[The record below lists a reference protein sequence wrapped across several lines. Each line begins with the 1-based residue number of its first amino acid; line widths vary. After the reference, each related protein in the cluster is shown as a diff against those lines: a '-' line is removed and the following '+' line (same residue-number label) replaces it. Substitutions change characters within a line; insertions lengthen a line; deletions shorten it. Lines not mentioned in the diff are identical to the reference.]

1 LPAVPVPAL
10 ALTGGIAT
18 GKSTF
23 TRCLREQLPIWHFDS
38 DACVH
43 ELLATDDSVRDAII
57 AAFGREACDEAGRP
71 DRAKLRALV
80 FGNETRRKTLENI
93 LHPIVR
99 TRWTTLAQAPH
110 ARGEWLLIDIPLLY
124 ETGTAEQFDRVIVVA
139 CHRDTQLSRLVR
151 ERGLA
156 PEMAQRIMQS
166 QLDLGEKIQKAD
178 HVIWNDST
186 VPNLDGQSRIL
197 AACLR
202 RHFA

>member
-1 LPAVPVPAL
+1 MPVFG
-10 ALTGGIAT
+10 LTGGIAT

-23 TRCLREQLPIWHFDS
+23 TRCLRAQLPMGHFDS

-43 ELLATDDSVRDAII
+43 ELLATDDSVRDAIV
-57 AAFGREACDEAGRP
+57 ATFGRDACDEAARP
-71 DRAKLRALV
+71 DRAKLRSLV
-80 FGNETRRKTLENI
+80 FGNEERRKALEAI

-99 TRWTTLAQAPH
+99 TRWTALAETAR

-124 ETGTAEQFDRVIVVA
+124 ETGSEAHFDRIIVVA
-139 CHRDTQLSRLVR
+139 CHRDTQLSRLTR

-156 PEMAQRIMQS
+156 PETAKGIMAA
-166 QLDLGEKIQKAD
+166 QLDLGEKIKKAD

-197 AACLR
+197 AASLR
-202 RHFA
+202 RNFA

>member
-1 LPAVPVPAL
+1 MPVIG
-10 ALTGGIAT
+10 LTGGIAT

-23 TRCLREQLPIWHFDS
+23 KRCLRAHLLAEHFDS
-38 DACVH
+38 DQCVH
-43 ELLATDDSVRDAII
+43 ELLATDDAVRGAIV
-57 AAFGREACDEAGRP
+57 AAFGPACLGETGRP

-80 FGNETRRKTLENI
+80 FADEDRRKQLEAI
-93 LHPIVR
+93 LHPLVR
-99 TRWTTLAQAPH
+99 ARWTALADA
-110 ARGEWLLIDIPLLY
+110 ARSSGGWALIDIPLLY
-124 ETGTAEQFDRVIVVA
+124 ETGTAGHFDRIIVVA
-139 CHRDTQLSRLVR
+139 CHRQTQLSRLTH

-156 PEMAQRIMQS
+156 PGVATQILAA
-166 QLDLGEKIQKAD
+166 QLDLGEKIKKAD

>member
-1 LPAVPVPAL
+1 MPVIG
-10 ALTGGIAT
+10 LTGGIAT

-23 TRCLREQLPIWHFDS
+23 TRCLREHLPVEHFDS
-38 DACVH
+38 DRCVH
-43 ELLATDDSVRDAII
+43 ELLATDDAVRDAIL
-57 AAFGREACDEAGRP
+57 AAFGSESMGETGRP
-71 DRAKLRALV
+71 DRARLRTLV
-80 FGNETRRKTLENI
+80 FADESRRKTLEAI
-93 LHPIVR
+93 LHPIVHARWTALAEPVR
-99 TRWTTLAQAPH
+99 TRGGWV
-110 ARGEWLLIDIPLLY
+110 LIDIPLLY

-139 CHRDTQLSRLVR
+139 CHRDTQLFRLTR

-156 PEMAQRIMQS
+156 PGITSQIIAA
-166 QLDLGEKIQKAD
+166 QLDMGEKIQKAD

>member
-1 LPAVPVPAL
+1 VPVI

-23 TRCLREQLPIWHFDS
+23 TRCLREQLPITHFDS

-43 ELLATDDSVRDAII
+43 DLLAADDSVRDAVI

-71 DRAKLRALV
+71 DRAKLRSLV
-80 FGNETRRKTLENI
+80 FGNEARRKTLENI

-99 TRWTTLAQAPH
+99 IRWTTLGATART
-110 ARGEWLLIDIPLLY
+110 RGEWLLIDIPLLY
-124 ETGTAEQFDRVIVVA
+124 ETGTAAQFDRVIVVA
-139 CHRDTQLSRLVR
+139 CHPDTQFSRLTR
-151 ERGLA
+151 GRGLA
-156 PEMAQRIMQS
+156 PEMARRIMDS